1 MSIAAQ
7 YSGPPVEELSMFIK
21 NWKKEILTIPNL
33 LSLGRLL
40 MIPVYVRLYLHANA
54 PHDFIA
60 PGIVLAVSCLT
71 DALDGYIA
79 RRFQMV
85 SLLGKVLDPLADK
98 ATQLALILC
107 LGLKY
112 PVMKWMLA
120 LLLLKEGFQIVACI
134 VNFYRGKILLGAL
147 PAGKVCTAVLFTSLM
162 ALVIL
167 PEPDVWL
174 VTAIVSADCFFLTIS
189 FLSYVLAYHGRHP
202 KTRDVDF

>member
-1 MSIAAQ
+1 
-7 YSGPPVEELSMFIK
+7 MFIK

-33 LSLGRLL
+33 LSIVRLL
-40 MIPVYVRLYLHANA
+40 MIPVYVSLYLHAKTPRN
-54 PHDFIA
+54 FIA

-79 RRFQMV
+79 RRFHMV

-98 ATQLALILC
+98 ATQLALVLC

-134 VNFYRGKILLGAL
+134 VNFRRGKMLLGAL
-147 PAGKVCTAVLFTSLM
+147 PAGKLCTAVLFTSLI
-162 ALVIL
+162 ALVVFPGL
-167 PEPDVWL
+167 DDRL
-174 VTAIVSADCFFLTIS
+174 VMAMVAADCIFLTIS

-202 KTRDVDF
+202 RTRDVDF